1 MLGKKIL
8 LSLKEVSVLVDLSL
22 RTTTKLVASGELKS
36 IRVGRR
42 RLVHRDELERFA
54 RLNHSTTPQQGLVLR
69 KKVGR

>member
-1 MLGKKIL
+1 MACLRGVSFVGVIRMLGKKIL

-42 RLVHRDELERFA
+42 RLVHRD
-54 RLNHSTTPQQGLVLR
+54 G
-69 KKVGR
+69 